1 MTKLT
6 WTFLLS
12 FFVIV
17 MTASWNRRQRYRFFK
32 MFALF
37 NKDRKYQKYSVSR
50 HQKCV
55 NSLILLTA
63 LPLSLSF
70 LSAVND
76 KWRKLEHIVFQSVI
90 NGFLKKSL
98 NNALYMYS
106 VVMSKCFIRYLKMRV
121 SIDSIYRKK
130 H

>member
-63 LPLSLSF
+63 LPLSF

-106 VVMSKCFIRYLKMRV
+106 VVMSKCFIRYLKMPV
-121 SIDSIYRKK
+121 SIDSVYRKK
-130 H
+130 R